1 MENRTRPLRSLT
13 RAIGGA
19 ALGAAS
25 GAARRAGTSGGAQLT
40 IQQQYDN
47 AYSQCM
53 YSKGNQVPGF
63 KPAVVYAP
71 PAAPPPAGASAYDRG
86 LVLDTQIE
94 LVRLRLLAGSA
105 DGNYGPKTSAAI
117 SEYERR
123 NNLLVDGAPSAA
135 LLAHMRAH

>member
-1 MENRTRPLRSLT
+1 V
-13 RAIGGA
+13 G
-19 ALGAAS
+19 
-25 GAARRAGTSGGAQLT
+25 AGTSGGTQLP

-63 KPAVVYAP
+63 QPANVYPPPAP
-71 PAAPPPAGASAYDRG
+71 PSAAAPPPPPPAAAQPSAYDSG
-86 LVLDTQIE
+86 LVLDTQVE
-94 LVRLRLLAGSA
+94 LKRLGLLAGAA

-123 NNLLVDGAPSAA
+123 NNLLVDGTPSTA
-135 LLAHMRAH
+135 LLTHMRAH